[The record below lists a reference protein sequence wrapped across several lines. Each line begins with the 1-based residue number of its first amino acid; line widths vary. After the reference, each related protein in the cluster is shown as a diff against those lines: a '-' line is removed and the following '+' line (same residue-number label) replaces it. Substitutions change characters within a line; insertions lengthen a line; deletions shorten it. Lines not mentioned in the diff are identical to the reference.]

1 MKTDRP
7 RLTYTDLRRRAEAYQ
22 HIVQARI
29 DRLLRESGLAPS
41 QLTRHANGHCY
52 INGPLPSDPVRKA
65 KVCLARQLAN
75 TRLYAAHAKIAVLVA
90 KGRTDLNRTHASTAT
105 TTPDRTI
112 PGVRR
117 RPFTFTK
124 EIST

>member
-7 RLTYTDLRRRAEAYQ
+7 RLSYTDLRRRADAYQ
-22 HIVQARI
+22 HLVQARI

-41 QLTRHANGHCY
+41 QLTRHANGRCY

-65 KVCLARQLAN
+65 KVCLARQFAN
-75 TRLYAAHAKIAVLVA
+75 TRLYAAHSKVAVLVA
-90 KGRTDLNRTHASTAT
+90 KGRTDLNRTQPTALPKT
-105 TTPDRTI
+105 ADRNV

-117 RPFTFTK
+117 RPFTITK
-124 EIST
+124 EVST